1 MYEHP
6 YLAYTVTEY
15 EQEHIQ
21 RAAERRRF
29 LAEHADQIVP
39 RAAGPVRRLG
49 ERMLRAIIGA
59 RAAAPDAAAP
69 ADRRADVPADR
80 QAAASADRD
89 AALRC
94 EPVAAR

>member
-6 YLAYTVTEY
+6 YLAYTMTEY
-15 EQEHIQ
+15 EQERIQ
-21 RAAERRRF
+21 QAVDRRRF

-49 ERMLRAIIGA
+49 QRMLRAITGA
-59 RAAAPDAAAP
+59 RTTSAEAVAPAGRRVSAPADGRAAAG
-69 ADRRADVPADR
+69 
-80 QAAASADRD
+80 
-89 AALRC
+89 C